1 MTTSTAS
8 GTAIAVRIDKWLWAA
23 RFFKTRSLA
32 KQALERG
39 QVKIDGNKSRPS
51 RKVAIGMQL
60 HIEKGDE
67 IFVITVDALS
77 EKRANASIAQQLY
90 HEADADRDVRL
101 AAVEQRRIAWA
112 SQPHPEHRPDK
123 KQRRT
128 LTRIKQQQ

>member
-1 MTTSTAS
+1 MSANSAS
-8 GTAIAVRIDKWLWAA
+8 SAATAVRVDKWLWAA

-39 QVKIDGNKSRPS
+39 HVKIDGSKSRPS
-51 RKVAIGMQL
+51 RKVTVGMQL
-60 HIEKGDE
+60 QIEKGDE

-77 EKRANASIAQQLY
+77 EKRANASIARQLY
-90 HEADADRDVRL
+90 HETDADRDVRL
-101 AAVEQRRIAWA
+101 AAAEQRRIAWA
-112 SQPHPEHRPDK
+112 SQPHPAHRPDK